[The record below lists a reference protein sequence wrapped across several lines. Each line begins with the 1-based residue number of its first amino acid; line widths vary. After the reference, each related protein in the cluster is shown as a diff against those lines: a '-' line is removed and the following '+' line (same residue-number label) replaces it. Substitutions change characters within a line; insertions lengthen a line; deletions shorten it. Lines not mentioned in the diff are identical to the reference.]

1 MSQVIAQ
8 PGVNMFSSEVGSLIP
23 SFTASFFT
31 KALLKSGRIMAD
43 AWVTNFLGH
52 APIAGRNG
60 GRNFDLLTGT

>member
-23 SFTASFFT
+23 SFWS
-31 KALLKSGRIMAD
+31 KALLKSRRIMAD